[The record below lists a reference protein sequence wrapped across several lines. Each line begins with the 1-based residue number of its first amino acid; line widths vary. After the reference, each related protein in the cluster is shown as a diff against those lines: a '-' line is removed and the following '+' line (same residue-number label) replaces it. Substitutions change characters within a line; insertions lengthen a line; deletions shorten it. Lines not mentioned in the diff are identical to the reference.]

1 MNNIVKVEGSS
12 NLEKD
17 LSTGVVL
24 NNDRAGYEAY
34 LAQVA
39 ANAAKRQQIMTIE
52 QEVDSIKEDIQEI
65 KQLLKYLIEKK

>member
-1 MNNIVKVEGSS
+1 MNNVVKVEGSS

-39 ANAAKRQQIMTIE
+39 ANTAKRQQILSIE
-52 QEVDSIKEDIQEI
+52 QEVDNIKDDIQEI
-65 KQLLKYLIEKK
+65 KQLLKYLIEKQ

>member
-1 MNNIVKVEGSS
+1 MNNVVKVEGSS

-52 QEVDSIKEDIQEI
+52 QEVDNIKDDIQEI
-65 KQLLKYLIEKK
+65 KQLLKYLIEKQ

>member
-1 MNNIVKVEGSS
+1 MNSVVKVEGSS

-34 LAQVA
+34 LALVA

-52 QEVDSIKEDIQEI
+52 QEVDNIKDDIQEI
-65 KQLLKYLIEKK
+65 KQLLKYLIEKQ